1 MSIDETNPPASP
13 ARKANPWELAPQW
26 IVAIA
31 TLILAMTGA
40 GFFAGKQSAPD
51 TKATD
56 PVAPPPAAT
65 TPGQPSPNP
74 APTPSPSP
82 SPASAVEGTQLGTYT
97 LQIVRGYS
105 VPLPDA
111 APPKQ
116 SEYVNSNSGE
126 DLSFSAMNNYFMPGN
141 PSIKMVDLR
150 TKPLS
155 YEACTTGT
163 VFSGGL
169 NNIVGTTFC
178 LIMPGRT
185 IGVKIVSNGQDTK
198 DPVGLSVTVWAGPPV
213 S

>member
-1 MSIDETNPPASP
+1 MSIDETTPAAHPP
-13 ARKANPWELAPQW
+13 RKASPWELGPQW
-26 IVAIA
+26 IIAIA
-31 TLILAMTGA
+31 TLLATLTGA
-40 GFFAGKQSAPD
+40 GFFFGQNAAAPEC
-51 TKATD
+51 
-56 PVAPPPAAT
+56 PAPPVTQSPAAT
-65 TPGQPSPNP
+65 TASQPSPNP
-74 APTPSPSP
+74 LPSPSP
-82 SPASAVEGTQLGTYT
+82 STATVAEGTQLGTYT
-97 LQIVRGYS
+97 FQIVRGYA
-105 VPLPDA
+105 VPLHDT

-116 SEYVNSNSGE
+116 SEYVNSNNGE

-178 LIMPGRT
+178 LIMPDRV
-185 IGVKIVSNGQDTK
+185 IGLRINSNGNDTK
-198 DPVGLSVTVWAGPPV
+198 DPVGLSATVWAGPPG